1 MDAIQLLDN
10 LFKINPIIVMV
21 GGSGLYVDAIVN
33 GLDKFPEVSQEIR
46 NALNNDYKKL
56 GIEFLQ
62 EELKQKDP
70 TYYSKVDLQNHHRII
85 RALEVCRS
93 QNLPYSFFLKSKNK
107 TREFETIFIGLQA
120 ERSLV
125 YDRINLRV
133 DVMIREGLI
142 EEAKKLIPHKT
153 LNALQTVGYK
163 ELFKYFHG
171 SVSKEEAIEEIKK
184 NTRRFAKRQGT
195 WFRKNEKINWFDYTT
210 KSSEIIQFIENI
222 LPISKN

>member
-1 MDAIQLLDN
+1 
-10 LFKINPIIVMV
+10 
-21 GGSGLYVDAIVN
+21 
-33 GLDKFPEVSQEIR
+33 
-46 NALNNDYKKL
+46 
-56 GIEFLQ
+56 
-62 EELKQKDP
+62 
-70 TYYSKVDLQNHHRII
+70 
-85 RALEVCRS
+85 
-93 QNLPYSFFLKSKNK
+93 
-107 TREFETIFIGLQA
+107 
-120 ERSLV
+120 
-125 YDRINLRV
+125 
-133 DVMIREGLI
+133 MIREGLI